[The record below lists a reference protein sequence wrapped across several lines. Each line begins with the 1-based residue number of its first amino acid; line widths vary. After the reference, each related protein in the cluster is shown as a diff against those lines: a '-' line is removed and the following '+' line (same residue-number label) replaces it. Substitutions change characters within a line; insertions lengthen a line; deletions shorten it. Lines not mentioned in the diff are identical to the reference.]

1 MASAERGAQILDIAS
16 RAASVIN
23 GDSIPW
29 EKYLEPEDKSRIIPA
44 EALAEKGLQRLMVAP
59 EREEGLTLPWPK
71 THDSV
76 LMRPGKLA
84 VWTGWTH
91 HGKTQMLKQTMLHA
105 IKHSERCLVASMEE
119 EVLDVWADMASM
131 ACGAQQPSMKDAKR
145 FVQFSS
151 GKLWLYDQQGM
162 VSPRK
167 IQAVIR
173 YAASELKV
181 THAVIDS
188 LMMLAVDRDDYEAQA
203 KFVGELKT
211 TAKDTGV
218 TIHLVAHM
226 RKRDGKGGDDA
237 PGTIHDISGGH
248 EIASKADYVFV
259 VWRNKNMGS
268 KDSPPHSTI
277 LKVDKQR
284 GRKSWVGSVGLNFHQ
299 SSRQFV
305 EDVHPM
311 RFWDEAG
318 EDF

>member
-1 MASAERGAQILDIAS
+1 MASANVLDIAA
-16 RAASVIN
+16 RAAAVIN

-44 EALAEKGLQRLMVAP
+44 EALAERGVKRLMVAP
-59 EREEGLTLPWPK
+59 EREDGLTLPWAK
-71 THDSV
+71 VKDDV
-76 LMRPGKLA
+76 LIRPGKLA
-84 VWTGWTH
+84 IWAGWTH
-91 HGKTQMLKQTMLHA
+91 HGKTQMLKQTMLHG
-105 IKHSERCLVASMEE
+105 IDRSERCLVASMEE
-119 EVLDVWADMASM
+119 EVLDVWADMASI
-131 ACGAQQPSMKDAKR
+131 ACGSQQPKISEAKR
-145 FVQFSS
+145 FVEFVR

-162 VSPRK
+162 VSARK

-181 THAVIDS
+181 TQAVIDS

-226 RKRDGKGGDDA
+226 RKRDGKGGDEQ

-248 EIASKADYVFV
+248 EIASKADYVFI
-259 VWRNKNMGS
+259 VWRNKKPGA

-299 SSRQFV
+299 GARQFV

-311 RFWDEAG
+311 RFWDE
-318 EDF
+318 EIQDF